1 MKCPKFPIEFIN
13 KKNACHRIKKSK
25 ILILKI
31 PQRFIKILEEKYK
44 HYKINFEM
52 GKRDLRF
59 KISYILNKIKQAV

>member
-1 MKCPKFPIEFIN
+1 MKCPKFPIKLIN
-13 KKNACHRIKKSK
+13 KKVLVRELKK

-31 PQRFIKILEEKYK
+31 LQIFIIILEEKYK
-44 HYKINFEM
+44 HHKINFEM